1 MNLWLVLALWLSG
14 AMMTAVTVM
23 TMLVSNSFRAPSEC
37 TRPHGEVRYEHRRG
51 LGLPY
56 AIAEISKD
64 SVPFYRARHAV
75 PEPGAGLTAAGRRL
89 ENGSRVQTERS
100 LL

>member
-1 MNLWLVLALWLSG
+1 MSWQLVLGMWSSG
-14 AMMTAVTVM
+14 VMVTAVTVA
-23 TMLVSNSFRAPSEC
+23 TMLIGNSFRMPPEC
-37 TRPHGEVRYEHRRG
+37 TRPHGEVRYEYRRG

-75 PEPGAGLTAAGRRL
+75 LEPGAGLTATGKEL
-89 ENGSRVQTERS
+89 ENGSRVQAERS

>member
-1 MNLWLVLALWLSG
+1 MLILVMGFWLAGVGMAATTL
-14 AMMTAVTVM
+14 V
-23 TMLVSNSFRAPSEC
+23 TMLYSNTIRVPEKC
-37 TRPHGEVRYEHRRG
+37 TRSHGEVVYEYRRG

-64 SVPFYRARHAV
+64 SVPFYRARHAA
-75 PEPGAGLTAAGRRL
+75 PEPGAGLSTAGKEPTNGRRI
-89 ENGSRVQTERS
+89 QAERS